1 MRKKYYRLNSV
12 FHFIGDLLSKFSLFL
27 LVPLILVFIFWQSPN
42 EGPATLLPF
51 VISSI
56 IALFSGL
63 LLKFIFTKHNIDGSA
78 SMLICGLSWIV
89 ISAVG
94 ALPYVFIIK
103 ASYLNAY
110 FEAVSGFTTTG
121 ITVFSGLDHMPASLI
136 FWRSMTQWIGG
147 LGILS
152 LFLVIIYQSGS
163 VHHIYSAESHKI
175 SSSRPRPGLF
185 NTLKVLWAIYGS
197 LTALAIAA
205 FTIEGMGFFDA
216 VNHAFTA
223 LSTGG
228 FSPHDAS
235 IAYYA
240 QNNYKNYKLI
250 EYTVTFFMLTGGI
263 NFLIHFRVI
272 RGQIKA
278 LWDNTEMRLWW
289 KLIFIFTFLII
300 LEHLMKTGWLN
311 NILNGQFDNAG
322 VKIESTFRH
331 TIFQV
336 VSIIT
341 TTGFGTKDIGASYFP
356 GLAKQLFLIMMVIG
370 GCVGSTGGGIKVLR
384 VAALKK
390 LLSRELFKIWAPNSA
405 SNKLIIDGEIVQDD
419 EIHRMSS
426 LFFYWMVLLVIG
438 GGVTA
443 FVTDLSAWQSFSG
456 MFSALG
462 NIGPSYISVSEMINI
477 HPLAKITYIFGMLL
491 GRLEIIPVLLIFT
504 RKAWR

>member
-1 MRKKYYRLNSV
+1 MRKKYYRLNSI

-27 LVPLILVFIFWQSPN
+27 LAPLIIVSLNWQNLN
-42 EGPATLLPF
+42 EGVNTLIAFLVSG
-51 VISSI
+51 VISLLI
-56 IALFSGL
+56 GL
-63 LLKFIFTKHNIDGSA
+63 LLKLIFNKNEIDGSA
-78 SMLICGLSWIV
+78 SMLICGLSWII
-89 ISAVG
+89 ISAIG

-103 ASYLNAY
+103 ANYLNAY

-136 FWRSMTQWIGG
+136 FWRSLTQWIGG

-185 NTLKVLWAIYGS
+185 NTLKILWGIYLSFTFLAALLYS
-197 LTALAIAA
+197 L
-205 FTIEGMGFFDA
+205 EGMGIFDA
-216 VNHAFTA
+216 INHAFTT

-235 IAYYA
+235 LAFYA
-240 QNNYKNYKLI
+240 QNNYKHYKLM
-250 EYTVTFFMLTGGI
+250 EYTVTFFMLMGGI

-272 RGQIKA
+272 RGEIKA

-289 KLIFIFTFLII
+289 KLIGVFTFLII
-300 LEHLMKTGWLN
+300 LEHLFKTGWLQN
-311 NILNGQFDNAG
+311 AIDGKVENIWIKL
-322 VKIESTFRH
+322 ESTFRH
-331 TIFQV
+331 TIFQT

-341 TTGFGTKDIGASYFP
+341 TTGYGTKDIGAPFFP
-356 GLAKQLFLIMMVIG
+356 ALAKQLFLIMMVIG

-384 VAALKK
+384 VAVLKK
-390 LLSRELFKIWAPNSA
+390 LLARELFKIWAPNSA
-405 SNKLIIDGEIVQDD
+405 SNQLNIDGEIVEDD
-419 EIHRMSS
+419 EIHRVSS
-426 LFFYWMVLLVIG
+426 IFFYWMVLLVVG

-443 FVTDLSAWQSFSG
+443 FVTDLSPWQSFSG

-477 HPLAKITYIFGMLL
+477 HPVAKITYILGMLL
-491 GRLEIIPVLLIFT
+491 GRLEIIPVLLMFT
-504 RKAWR
+504 SKAWR